1 MSRQETSKQDVPK
14 MKIVVGGVKALMV
27 SQLST
32 RLLSFSLNLIVA
44 RMLTPEEFGLVAVK
58 FHLFNTTILLLSRE
72 GLRRG
77 CLVSSGASTEAA
89 AGVLPTAVLV
99 IPVGLAITLIV
110 SASCWLLGE
119 QAAGSQSLIAIQGAA
134 ACAEL
139 LGEPLYILAQSRM
152 QFWLRVGIEA
162 AAQAAKAA
170 ATVVLLLLR
179 PAACTAG
186 EALSAAQL
194 LYGLAVSL
202 GYAWAFRRELP
213 GLAAAA
219 LSGPRACEETRRSA
233 ELSLGF
239 SVQALEKLVL
249 AEGSKFVMAALES
262 SHNQGIYGMVSNLG
276 SLFVRLVLQ
285 PLEESAFAAFASGA
299 ADVRRAA
306 AGGRCEAAGQLA
318 QALHGVLR
326 ATTLVGCVVAA
337 FGPAYSYTALRLVY
351 GRRWADSETAPALGA
366 YSVFV
371 ALLAVNGVSEAFTH
385 AAGDERQLR
394 AANGALLAF
403 GVAHMGLS
411 FFLCKAAG
419 TYGLI
424 AADAVGMLMR
434 IAYSIAFMR
443 RFFRDVEE
451 VDAWGWLPHPATIA
465 ALAGSAAAA
474 LTSERL
480 TTATRRESGYGTA
493 AATHV
498 AVGVGLLSVVAA
510 VAARYE
516 GPQLRAALKLKRHS
530 KRD

>member
-89 AGVLPTAVLV
+89 AGVMPTAVLV
-99 IPVGLAITLIV
+99 LPVGLAITLIV

-179 PAACTAG
+179 PASCTAG

-219 LSGPRACEETRRSA
+219 LSGPRASEETRRSA

-285 PLEESAFAAFASGA
+285 PLEESLRRSPRAPRMCAARPPAAGARRPGSSLRPCTASSGPPRWSA
-299 ADVRRAA
+299 AWWRPSARRTPTRRCASCTA
-306 AGGRCEAAGQLA
+306 AGGRTLRRRLPS
-318 QALHGVLR
+318 ALTPCLSPSSRSTASARRSPTPLGTR
-326 ATTLVGCVVAA
+326 GS
-337 FGPAYSYTALRLVY
+337 FGPPTEPFWR
-351 GRRWADSETAPALGA
+351 
-366 YSVFV
+366 SV
-371 ALLAVNGVSEAFTH
+371 LHT
-385 AAGDERQLR
+385 
-394 AANGALLAF
+394 
-403 GVAHMGLS
+403 
-411 FFLCKAAG
+411 
-419 TYGLI
+419 
-424 AADAVGMLMR
+424 
-434 IAYSIAFMR
+434 
-443 RFFRDVEE
+443 
-451 VDAWGWLPHPATIA
+451 W
-465 ALAGSAAAA
+465 GSASSSA
-474 LTSERL
+474 
-480 TTATRRESGYGTA
+480 RRP
-493 AATHV
+493 
-498 AVGVGLLSVVAA
+498 
-510 VAARYE
+510 ART
-516 GPQLRAALKLKRHS
+516 GSLPQTLWGC
-530 KRD
+530 